1 MRILDNPAEREF
13 CKVSSNQLVSE
24 NAGLSCVKPPCI
36 AVDSFSAVGV
46 LLVVAIKPI
55 DEQPKGDWAVLS
67 KLEYAV
73 HALLEASAG
82 VPTGPFKVLRI
93 TTY

>member
-1 MRILDNPAEREF
+1 MRILDDPAEREF
-13 CKVSSNQLVSE
+13 CKVGSNQLVGE

-36 AVDSFSAVGV
+36 AVDSSGAVGV
-46 LLVVAIKPI
+46 SFVVAIKPI

-73 HALLEASAG
+73 HALVEASAG
-82 VPTGPFKVLRI
+82 MPTRPFKVLRI

>member
-1 MRILDNPAEREF
+1 MRILDGPAEREF
-13 CKVSSNQLVSE
+13 CKVSSNQLIGE

-36 AVDSFSAVGV
+36 AVDSSGAVGV
-46 LLVVAIKPI
+46 SFVVAIKPI

-67 KLEYAV
+67 KLKYAV
-73 HALLEASAG
+73 HALVEASAG
-82 VPTGPFKVLRI
+82 MPTRSFKVLRI

>member
-1 MRILDNPAEREF
+1 MRILDGPAEREF

-24 NAGLSCVKPPCI
+24 NACLSCVKPPCI
-36 AVDSFSAVGV
+36 AVDSLSAVGV
-46 LLVVAIKPI
+46 LFVVAIKPI

-73 HALLEASAG
+73 HALLEA
-82 VPTGPFKVLRI
+82 VLECRQAPSK
-93 TTY
+93 YSE